1 MTTQNR
7 KFIPEVRDAQHYHPA
22 EHFGRMVVGLEEQ
35 IAEVKEE
42 MLSLTPNADNT
53 LKHVIIYR
61 VLQGKLELLEELLE
75 RGGCDAKTSEFK
87 RYGSARTLY
96 NFDIDNAAAY

>member
-61 VLQGKLELLEELLE
+61 VLQGKLELLEELLQEARVSVKDME
-75 RGGCDAKTSEFK
+75 RLAVPMNFKTE
-87 RYGSARTLY
+87 
-96 NFDIDNAAAY
+96 